1 MISTSKTKFIDSNTD
16 NVQITYTEEVIA
28 TDKSVGYTE
37 NGAGIVEVMIEDE
50 DYTEEFRSDM
60 MNEDEFLTHLHARLG
75 ELAVE
80 HDFEQLTLEGI
91 EYIVGGA

>member
-37 NGAGIVEVMIEDE
+37 NGAGIVEVMIEE
-50 DYTEEFRSDM
+50 VDYTAEFRTDM
-60 MNEDEFLTHLHARLG
+60 MNEDEFLTRLHTRLG

-80 HDFEQLTLEGI
+80 YDFDQQTLEGI
-91 EYIVGGA
+91 EFIVGGK